1 MINDIT
7 SKNNIRLK
15 FARKV
20 SAGKAKEYIFAE
32 GSRLAAEVLRSNL
45 DVVEAF
51 VSETFCEINN
61 EFIKRLLVS
70 QIPIAKLPDQLFDSI
85 AETRSSQG
93 VILIS
98 LKPDVGCASIEQ
110 NISNAAT
117 QTPLVLLLHRINNPS
132 NLGAILRTAEAVN
145 VSGVIIS
152 QNSTT
157 AFSPK
162 ALRGSMGASL
172 RIPIWENAVFE
183 RALVWGKMIGLTS
196 TCADVNS
203 KNSYWDT
210 DWKKGRLL
218 VFGSEAKGLTTDEF
232 TKIDDNLF
240 IPMENEVESLNLA
253 VSSALIMYEYK
264 RRSND

>member
-32 GSRLAAEVLRSNL
+32 GFRLVAEALRSNVE
-45 DVVEAF
+45 VVEGF
-51 VSETFCEINN
+51 VSETFCEISDDFV
-61 EFIKRLLVS
+61 ETLLS
-70 QIPIAKLPDQLFDSI
+70 NQIPIAKLSDQLFDSI

-93 VILIS
+93 IILICK
-98 LKPDVGCASIEQ
+98 KPDVGSALIEQ
-110 NISNAAT
+110 SISNASNR
-117 QTPLVLLLHRINNPS
+117 TPLVLLLHRINNPA

-145 VSGVIIS
+145 VNGVIIS
-152 QNSTT
+152 ENSTS

-172 RIPIWENAVFE
+172 RIPIWENAVFD
-183 RALVWGKMIGLTS
+183 RALAWARELALIP

-203 KNSYWDT
+203 KYSYWDT

-218 VFGSEAKGLTTDEF
+218 VFGSEAKGLSTEEFARIDE
-232 TKIDDNLF
+232 NLY
-240 IPMENEVESLNLA
+240 IPMGNEVESLNLA
-253 VSSALIMYEYK
+253 VSSALIMYEFK
-264 RRSND
+264 RRSNV